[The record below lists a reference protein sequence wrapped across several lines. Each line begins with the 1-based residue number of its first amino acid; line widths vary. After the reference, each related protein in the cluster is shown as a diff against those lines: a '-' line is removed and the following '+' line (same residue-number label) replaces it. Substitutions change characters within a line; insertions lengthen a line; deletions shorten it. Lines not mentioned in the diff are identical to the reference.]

1 MLVFGMVTLLCQQEP
16 DAIVMDLLSF
26 LVTNPEE
33 HIDQNSRHTSRSRRM
48 EPSFRIYQDI
58 SYIYICL
65 YLCIYIYTVDGRNPA
80 PVDMVNHIPLFT
92 VQGFIHSRCYR
103 ISSINSMSLFKSLF
117 DAQPFSQRNN
127 KLTGFIAAAS
137 DVGATPTKFRSVS
150 CCQMA
155 GSGKWPDMAPLSLKG
170 KTWVH

>member
-58 SYIYICL
+58 SYIYMFISM
-65 YLCIYIYTVDGRNPA
+65 YIYIRL
-80 PVDMVNHIPLFT
+80 MEEILHQLI
-92 VQGFIHSRCYR
+92 
-103 ISSINSMSLFKSLF
+103 
-117 DAQPFSQRNN
+117 
-127 KLTGFIAAAS
+127 
-137 DVGATPTKFRSVS
+137 
-150 CCQMA
+150 
-155 GSGKWPDMAPLSLKG
+155 W
-170 KTWVH
+170 

>member
-58 SYIYICL
+58 SYIYMFISM
-65 YLCIYIYTVDGRNPA
+65 YIYIYTVDGRNPA

-150 CCQMA
+150 RCQMA